1 MKPLQLTWAAH
12 TWPRALLAL
21 MGIPLALGA
30 CRDNSTGPV
39 VGENAAL
46 IQPTVSSVPL
56 FWVVGEARAGQPFD
70 VQINT
75 FGPNSCWS
83 KERTE
88 VIQGVV
94 VVITP
99 YNRSNEVPPD
109 GGCYQVVRHI
119 QHVVTLSYPAPG
131 EKHLVIRGRAYDTRE
146 PINYPVTVVV
156 KP

>member
-1 MKPLQLTWAAH
+1 MKPLKLMWAAH
-12 TWPRALLAL
+12 TWSKTLLAL
-21 MGIPLALGA
+21 VAVPLVGSA
-30 CRDNSTGPV
+30 CRDNTTGPV

-46 IQPTVSSVPL
+46 IQPAVSSVPL

-88 VIQGVV
+88 VTPGVV
-94 VVITP
+94 LVITP
-99 YNRSNEVPPD
+99 YNRSDEARPD
-109 GGCYQVVRHI
+109 GGCYQLVRHI
-119 QHVVTLSYPAPG
+119 QHVVTLSYPTPG
-131 EKHLVIRGRAYDTRE
+131 EKPLVIRGRAYDTRE
-146 PINYPVTVVV
+146 PIHYPVTVVV